1 MTNKKLTSLEQIA
14 RLADSLV
21 TDIIELSDEEILDD
35 ASEQFDNPTAEVDRL
50 KSVINNALLQSAKTK
65 LTNAKN
71 SVNAYKREAIKSNVI
86 HLSTAEKHKI
96 IQNHTTRDPDLQQK
110 LTLAARKGEGI
121 QTENDIEGMF
131 EDMVE
136 LGLID
141 EEGRPK

>member
-1 MTNKKLTSLEQIA
+1 MTNKKITSLEQLD

-35 ASEQFDNPTAEVDRL
+35 ANEQFNNTTAEVDRL
-50 KSVINNALLQSAKTK
+50 KSVINNALLLAAKTK

-71 SVNAYKREAIKSNVI
+71 SVNAYKREAVKNNVI
-86 HLSTAEKHKI
+86 HLSTAEKHTI
-96 IQNHTTRDPDLQQK
+96 IKNYTTRDPELQQK

-136 LGLID
+136 LGLVD

>member
-1 MTNKKLTSLEQIA
+1 MTNKKLTGLEQIA
-14 RLADSLV
+14 RLTDSLV

-35 ASEQFDNPTAEVDRL
+35 ANEQFDNPTAEVDRL

-71 SVNAYKREAIKSNVI
+71 SVNAYKREAVKSNVI
-86 HLSTAEKHKI
+86 HLSTAEKHTI
-96 IQNHTTRDPDLQQK
+96 IQNYTTRDPELQQK

>member
-1 MTNKKLTSLEQIA
+1 MTNKKITSLEQLD

-35 ASEQFDNPTAEVDRL
+35 ANEQFNNTTAEVDRL
-50 KSVINNALLQSAKTK
+50 KSVINNALLLAAKTK

-71 SVNAYKREAIKSNVI
+71 SVNAYKREAVKNNVI
-86 HLSTAEKHKI
+86 HLSTAENHTI
-96 IQNHTTRDPDLQQK
+96 IKNYTTRDPELQQK

-136 LGLID
+136 LGLVD

>member
-1 MTNKKLTSLEQIA
+1 MTNKKLTSLEQLD

-21 TDIIELSDEEILDD
+21 TDIIELRDKEILDD
-35 ASEQFDNPTAEVDRL
+35 ANEQFDNSTAEVDRL

-65 LTNAKN
+65 LTNAQN
-71 SVNAYKREAIKSNVI
+71 SVNAYKREAVKSNVI
-86 HLSTAEKHKI
+86 HLSTAEKYTI
-96 IQNHTTRDPDLQQK
+96 IKNYTTKDPELQQK

-136 LGLID
+136 LDLID

>member
-1 MTNKKLTSLEQIA
+1 MTNKKFTALDQLSKLT
-14 RLADSLV
+14 DSLV
-21 TDIIELSDEEILDD
+21 EDIIELSDEEILIE
-35 ASEQFDNPTAEVDRL
+35 AKEQFDDPEKEVKRL
-50 KSVINNALLQSAKTK
+50 KSVINSALLQAAKTK
-65 LTNAKN
+65 LTDAKN
-71 SVNAYKREAIKSNVI
+71 KVDAYKKEAIKSNVV
-86 HLSTAEKHKI
+86 HLPITEMHETIK
-96 IQNHTTRDPDLQQK
+96 NFTTRDPDLQQK

>member
-1 MTNKKLTSLEQIA
+1 MTNKKLTSSEQLD
-14 RLADSLV
+14 RLANSLV

-35 ASEQFDNPTAEVDRL
+35 ANEQFDNPATEVDRL
-50 KSVINNALLQSAKTK
+50 KSIINNALLQSAKAK
-65 LTNAKN
+65 LTSAKN
-71 SVNAYKREAIKSNVI
+71 SVNAYKQEAIKNNVI
-86 HLSTAEKHKI
+86 HLSNAEKHTI
-96 IQNHTTRDPDLQQK
+96 IKKYTIKDPDLQQK

-141 EEGRPK
+141 EEGNPK

>member
-1 MTNKKLTSLEQIA
+1 MTTHPLKLIVS
-14 RLADSLV
+14 
-21 TDIIELSDEEILDD
+21 
-35 ASEQFDNPTAEVDRL
+35 

-65 LTNAKN
+65 LTYAKN
-71 SVNAYKREAIKSNVI
+71 SVNAYKREAVKSNVI
-86 HLSTAEKHKI
+86 HLSTAEKHTI
-96 IQNHTTRDPDLQQK
+96 IQNYTTRDPELQQK

-136 LGLID
+136 MGLID

>member
-1 MTNKKLTSLEQIA
+1 MTNKKLTSSEQLD
-14 RLADSLV
+14 RLANSLV

-35 ASEQFDNPTAEVDRL
+35 ANEQFDNPTTEVDRL
-50 KSVINNALLQSAKTK
+50 KSIINNALLQSAKAK
-65 LTNAKN
+65 LTYAQN
-71 SVNAYKREAIKSNVI
+71 SVNTYKQEAVKSNVI
-86 HLSTAEKHKI
+86 HLSNAEKHTI
-96 IQNHTTRDPDLQQK
+96 IKKYTIKDPDLQQK

-141 EEGRPK
+141 EEGKPK

>member
-1 MTNKKLTSLEQIA
+1 MTNKKITSLEQLD

-35 ASEQFDNPTAEVDRL
+35 ANEQFNNTTAEVDRL
-50 KSVINNALLQSAKTK
+50 KSVINNALLLAAKTK

-71 SVNAYKREAIKSNVI
+71 SVNTYKRETVKNNVI
-86 HLSTAEKHKI
+86 HLSTAEKHTI
-96 IQNHTTRDPDLQQK
+96 IKNYTTRDPELQQK

-136 LGLID
+136 LGLVD

>member
-21 TDIIELSDEEILDD
+21 TDIIELSDEDVLDD
-35 ASEQFDNPTAEVDRL
+35 ANEQFDNPTAEVDRL

-71 SVNAYKREAIKSNVI
+71 SVNAYKREAVKSNVI
-86 HLSTAEKHKI
+86 YLSTAEKHII
-96 IQNHTTRDPDLQQK
+96 IQNYTTRDSELQQK

-141 EEGRPK
+141 AEGRPK

>member
-1 MTNKKLTSLEQIA
+1 MTNKKLTSSEQLD
-14 RLADSLV
+14 RLANSLV

-35 ASEQFDNPTAEVDRL
+35 ANEQFDNPTTEVDRL
-50 KSVINNALLQSAKTK
+50 KSIINNALLQSAKAK
-65 LTNAKN
+65 LTYAKN
-71 SVNAYKREAIKSNVI
+71 SVNAYKQEAVESNVI
-86 HLSTAEKHKI
+86 HLSNAEKHTI
-96 IQNHTTRDPDLQQK
+96 IKKYTIKDPDLQQK

-141 EEGRPK
+141 EEGKPK